1 MKIDSLKLVN
11 SITEY
16 GNNNTGHYST
26 LLMLAII
33 LPAILAGIVA
43 ILVTLAIERFGG
55 LVGGVLGT
63 IPSTIIPAAA
73 GVYHIDGK
81 EGLLSSMSIVPLAM
95 MVNGIFLG
103 VWIILPKYIS
113 DKKSPL
119 FMTTIASILTWAI
132 FAYLALKIA
141 DYSVSLDISPAILG
155 ISGLI
160 CLILLSIFF
169 NIQTRPSPKGDNKV
183 PVLILSIRGIA
194 AAIAIGLALVLAQ
207 IAQPLVAGLASAFPA
222 IFLTSM
228 VALWISQ
235 GVTVPQGAA
244 APMML
249 GGASVAVYS
258 LVVMWAIPGYGII
271 IGSIISWIVSV
282 GLWSAPAFLLLRK
295 YRALS
300 VD

>member
-1 MKIDSLKLVN
+1 
-11 SITEY
+11 
-16 GNNNTGHYST
+16 
-26 LLMLAII
+26 MLAII

-95 MVNGIFLG
+95 MVNGLFLS
-103 VWIILPKYIS
+103 VWIILPKNVS
-113 DKKSPL
+113 AKKNPL
-119 FMTTIASILTWAI
+119 LLTTIASLLTWAF
-132 FAYLALKIA
+132 FAYIALSIA
-141 DYSVSLDISPAILG
+141 DYSVSIDISPAMFGILG
-155 ISGLI
+155 LV
-160 CLILLSIFF
+160 CLILVSIFF
-169 NIQTRPSPKGDNKV
+169 NIKTRPSPKGDNKV
-183 PVLILSIRGIA
+183 PILILSIRGVA
-194 AAIAIGLALVLAQ
+194 AAIAIGFALILAQ
-207 IAQPLVAGLASAFPA
+207 IGQPLVAGLASAFPA

-249 GGASVAVYS
+249 GGASVAVYA
-258 LVVMWAIPGYGII
+258 LVVMWSIPSYGILL
-271 IGSIISWIVSV
+271 GSVIAWLLSV
-282 GLWSAPAFLLLRK
+282 GLWSIPTFLLLRK